1 MNENIKKFEYYIF
14 IKKLKKKIYVK
25 NLIKTNIILFQK
37 RSAMDQLLTNVIF
50 KMKTD
55 IMKEKIKNLLI
66 KKFIYKLMTQYIEN
80 YKPKN
85 SDVRRNN
92 NNNVLGSLENQRKLF
107 NNFLLKLN
115 AVSFFKKIKVCL
127 NNTRIRNIQENIF
140 FSKKFDNEKI
150 FFQKVKIISIY
161 EFSKRKKIFFEK
173 LFFQKIKYITF
184 NKSKDINYIDKLKET
199 KKIFIY
205 KINFHLFINNCNYI
219 KNKINEKNTI
229 NKKIGKFKEDEG
241 RNTEM
246 KKYFK
251 IFITKVRISKQ
262 SKDSLKRK
270 IFNIIKKNLMISKEL
285 KHYLN
290 EAEEIK

>member
-219 KNKINEKNTI
+219 KNKIIEKNTI

>member
-66 KKFIYKLMTQYIEN
+66 KKFIYKIMNQYIEN
-80 YKPKN
+80 YKQEN
-85 SDVRRNN
+85 SDIRRNN
-92 NNNVLGSLENQRKLF
+92 NKNFEELLESQRKIF
-107 NNFLLKLN
+107 NSFLLKLY
-115 AVSFFKKIKVCL
+115 AVSFFKKVKVCL
-127 NNTRIRNIQENIF
+127 NNTRIRNIKENFF
-140 FSKKFDNEKI
+140 FSKKFDYEKI
-150 FFQKVKIISIY
+150 FFQKVKIISSY
-161 EFSKRKKIFFEK
+161 GFSKRKKIFLEK
-173 LFFQKIKYITF
+173 VFFQRIKYITF
-184 NKSKDINYIDKLKET
+184 NKSKDINYTDKLNEI

-219 KNKINEKNTI
+219 KNKINEANII
-229 NKKIGKFKEDEG
+229 NKKIDKFKENVG
-241 RNTEM
+241 RNKEV

-251 IFITKVRISKQ
+251 IFISKVRISKKA
-262 SKDSLKRK
+262 KDSLKRK